1 MAVLTRSQ
9 ILSAIRR
16 RRKIVRNVEWIIR
29 ERTMDPESDPES
41 DYELPETDSE
51 YFPPSDTDPETTE
64 EEPDDETVSVVSV
77 ESDDGEAMKERVE
90 RLRDDLRR
98 AEDMLK
104 KWQAEQDAQL
114 RENNNTCIPVI
125 LTLAITWGI
134 FAWIDLNV
142 RHKPMTWY

>member
-16 RRKIVRNVEWIIR
+16 RRNIVRNVEWVIR

-64 EEPDDETVSVVSV
+64 EESDDETVSVQ
-77 ESDDGEAMKERVE
+77 SDDGEAMKERVE

-114 RENNNTCIPVI
+114 RENNNTCLPII
-125 LTLAITWGI
+125 LAIAITWGI
-134 FAWIDLNV
+134 FTWIDLNV
-142 RHKPMTWY
+142 RHKQVNWY

>member
-16 RRKIVRNVEWIIR
+16 RRNIVRNVEWVIR

-41 DYELPETDSE
+41 DYELPDTDSE

-64 EEPDDETVSVVSV
+64 EESDDDTVSVQ
-77 ESDDGEAMKERVE
+77 SDDGEAMKERVE
-90 RLRDDLRR
+90 RLREDLRN
-98 AEDMLK
+98 AEEMLK

-114 RENNNTCIPVI
+114 RENNNTCLPII
-125 LTLAITWGI
+125 LAIAITWGI
-134 FAWIDLNV
+134 FTWIDLNV
-142 RHKPMTWY
+142 RHKNVNWY

>member
-1 MAVLTRSQ
+1 
-9 ILSAIRR
+9 
-16 RRKIVRNVEWIIR
+16 
-29 ERTMDPESDPES
+29 MDPESDPES

-51 YFPPSDTDPETTE
+51 YYPPSDTDPETTE

>member
-16 RRKIVRNVEWIIR
+16 RRNIVRNVEWVIR

-41 DYELPETDSE
+41 DYELPDTDSE

-64 EEPDDETVSVVSV
+64 EESDDDTVSVQ
-77 ESDDGEAMKERVE
+77 SDDGEAMKERVE
-90 RLRDDLRR
+90 RLREDLRN
-98 AEDMLK
+98 AEEMLK

-114 RENNNTCIPVI
+114 RENNNTCLPNI
-125 LTLAITWGI
+125 LAIAITWGI
-134 FAWIDLNV
+134 FTWIDLNV
-142 RHKPMTWY
+142 RHKNVNWY